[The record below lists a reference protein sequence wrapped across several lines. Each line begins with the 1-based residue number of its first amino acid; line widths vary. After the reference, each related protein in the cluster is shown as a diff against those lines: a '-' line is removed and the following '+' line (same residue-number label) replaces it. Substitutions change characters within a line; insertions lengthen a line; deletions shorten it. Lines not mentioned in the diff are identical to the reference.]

1 MSALSSS
8 GLFTL
13 AAAFAISAAAMV
25 WQAFEAVR
33 WRDARRFWTMLIVS
47 APLAAA
53 AYGASWLALRNP
65 YANFWS
71 NAGFGPDWECGN
83 LGPASGQVCSRDLP
97 PQLQPEPPKRATAPA
112 PAPAN

>member
-13 AAAFAISAAAMV
+13 AAALGICAAGMA
-25 WQAFEAVR
+25 WQAVEAVR
-33 WRDARRFWTMLIVS
+33 RRDARRFWTMLAVC

-65 YANFWS
+65 YANFWN

-83 LGPASGQVCSRDLP
+83 LGPASGKACFRDLP
-97 PQLQPEPPKRATAPA
+97 PQLQPEPPKRATAPV
-112 PAPAN
+112 N